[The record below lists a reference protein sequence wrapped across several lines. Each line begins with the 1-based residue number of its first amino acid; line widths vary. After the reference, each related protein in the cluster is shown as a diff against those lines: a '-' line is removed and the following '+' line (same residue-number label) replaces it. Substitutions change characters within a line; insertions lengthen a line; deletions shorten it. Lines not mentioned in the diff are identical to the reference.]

1 MALTTYTELKASIA
15 DWLNRGDL
23 TTVIP
28 DFITLLEARL
38 KRHHAVERSREATI
52 TLDAQHVSLPTD
64 CREVGELYFNDDTRQ
79 GPIDLMSPSA
89 LAKARGINGWV
100 TSSYPRAAAF
110 TRDGS
115 GRQQLLLAPTPDTSY
130 TAGIEYVQTL
140 TPLSGSNEDNWVLLE
155 HPDVYLF
162 GSLVHS
168 APYLKDDSRLATWKT
183 TLDEA
188 LAELDALVDRE
199 TYGANTLVQRP
210 QRAIG

>member
-1 MALTTYTELKASIA
+1 
-15 DWLNRGDL
+15 
-23 TTVIP
+23 
-28 DFITLLEARL
+28 
-38 KRHHAVERSREATI
+38 
-52 TLDAQHVSLPTD
+52 
-64 CREVGELYFNDDTRQ
+64 
-79 GPIDLMSPSA
+79 
-89 LAKARGINGWV
+89 
-100 TSSYPRAAAF
+100 
-110 TRDGS
+110 
-115 GRQQLLLAPTPDTSY
+115 
-130 TAGIEYVQTL
+130 VQTL